1 MNNKRNGLYLTAFLL
16 CLNLSMEAHGVA
28 NNKKVATL
36 DDVMT
41 TLRHKN
47 GNAVPVSSTQISQK
61 AQDAGE
67 KKKVVGVVK
76 DENGEPVI
84 GATIRL
90 KDTQGGAV
98 TDIDGR
104 FTLMAEEGAELEIS
118 YIGYTTKTVRIGKA
132 DKYDISLSMGSAKE
146 LNEVVVTALGI
157 KREQKALSYNV
168 QQVNSDALGT
178 NKDANFINSLS
189 GKVAGVNINAS
200 SSGAGGASKVVM
212 RGTRSIE
219 QSSNVLYV
227 IDGVPMFNLGG
238 GGDSSFGSNG
248 TTEAIADIN
257 PEDIESM
264 SVLTGAAAAALY
276 GNRASNGAIVITTKK
291 GKVGHTEFTV
301 SQSTEYSSAF
311 RLPEF
316 QNRYGT
322 GSSLRDAGGDSYSW
336 GRLLNDAN
344 YMGYD
349 PKKDYLK
356 TGIMTTEAFT
366 VSTGSEKNQSYFS
379 ASALNSGGIIPNNG
393 YNRYNFTFRNTSSML
408 GDKLL
413 LDVGAS
419 YIIQN
424 DRNMTNQGVYAN
436 PLVSAYL
443 YPRGNDYNDMAM
455 FEYFDTTRNIYT

>member
-212 RGTRSIE
+212 R
-219 QSSNVLYV
+219 Q
-227 IDGVPMFNLGG
+227 
-238 GGDSSFGSNG
+238 
-248 TTEAIADIN
+248 
-257 PEDIESM
+257 
-264 SVLTGAAAAALY
+264 
-276 GNRASNGAIVITTKK
+276 
-291 GKVGHTEFTV
+291 
-301 SQSTEYSSAF
+301 
-311 RLPEF
+311 
-316 QNRYGT
+316 
-322 GSSLRDAGGDSYSW
+322 
-336 GRLLNDAN
+336 
-344 YMGYD
+344 
-349 PKKDYLK
+349 
-356 TGIMTTEAFT
+356 
-366 VSTGSEKNQSYFS
+366 
-379 ASALNSGGIIPNNG
+379 
-393 YNRYNFTFRNTSSML
+393 
-408 GDKLL
+408 
-413 LDVGAS
+413 
-419 YIIQN
+419 
-424 DRNMTNQGVYAN
+424 
-436 PLVSAYL
+436 
-443 YPRGNDYNDMAM
+443 
-455 FEYFDTTRNIYT
+455 